1 MQQKLC
7 PAQQELL
14 GDNESK
20 QLSVPLV
27 IRSCSERMAA
37 GLLPLQP
44 QARQLQV
51 LKLMSLDK
59 LVGLV
64 PTGPAELGAG
74 LRRMQQ
80 SSTAQARLQSRF

>member
-27 IRSCSERMAA
+27 ICSCSERMAA

-59 LVGLV
+59 LVGLA
-64 PTGPAELGAG
+64 PTRPAELGAG
-74 LRRMQQ
+74 LRQKQQ
-80 SSTAQARLQSRF
+80 ISTARARLLSRF